1 MKNAVIV
8 IVIVAVVFGLAAG
21 IGLAFRDNAKKEEAP
36 VATTPSTEQLQAQ
49 YQEDLQALRD
59 SVTKFQ
65 NADTYASVDSIKTAF
80 AQVQSNYEA
89 AVSSGKKVK
98 DAKISELSTAY
109 NNLKDSIN
117 SISGGDQSLQQ
128 KVADVKAALN
138 TFVEELKQI

>member
-21 IGLAFRDNAKKEEAP
+21 IGMAFRHDKEKEAP

-65 NADTYASVDSIKTAF
+65 NADTYVSTNSIKTAF
-80 AQVQSNYEA
+80 AQVQSNYDA

-98 DAKISELSTAY
+98 DAKISELNTAY
-109 NNLKDSIN
+109 TNLKDSIN
-117 SISGGDQSLQQ
+117 SISSSDQNLQQ
-128 KVADVKAALN
+128 KITDVKAALN